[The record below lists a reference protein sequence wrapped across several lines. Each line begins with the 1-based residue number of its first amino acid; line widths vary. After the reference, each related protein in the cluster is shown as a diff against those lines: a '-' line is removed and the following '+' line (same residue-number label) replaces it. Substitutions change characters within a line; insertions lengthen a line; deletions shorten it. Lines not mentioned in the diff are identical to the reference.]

1 MKFYDALNRCNKDRL
16 VENAI
21 RHYKPEPETV
31 EEFERAYRILLRKLL
46 DIVPE
51 FVDGE
56 RFNGVF
62 IVYENYEFTYEVDS
76 CGPRKEIYLSS
87 EYFDFDDNT
96 NVGLDFVPFRA
107 WLNIDIWPTTLDQ
120 YPLETIVSLIL
131 QDMLFYTNIYT
142 ALLDL
147 PLEVDT
153 QKAFDETKE
162 RYKQCTN
169 APKNVHKPEE
179 KVDLNDLLNGVI
191 RAMYEEIPN
200 DLVQEV
206 RIFTTFLSLYEGY
219 INTEAMHR
227 AFGRHFTAIPKPAVT
242 EDVQRAYDRCEAYRR
257 STGKET
263 TITLENF
270 LKTKLD

>member
-21 RHYKPEPETV
+21 RNYKPEPEMV
-31 EEFERAYRILLRKLL
+31 EHFERAYRILLRKLL

-56 RFNGVF
+56 RFNGAFV
-62 IVYENYEFTYEVDS
+62 VQESYQFTYEVES

-107 WLNIDIWPTTLDQ
+107 WLNIGIWPTTLDQ

-142 ALLDL
+142 ALQDV
-147 PLEVDT
+147 PLEDDT

-162 RYKQCTN
+162 RYEQFTT
-169 APKNVHKPEE
+169 APKNAYTPGE
-179 KVDLNDLLNGVI
+179 KVDLNELLNSMI
-191 RAMYEEIPN
+191 RAMYTEIPK

-206 RIFTTFLSLYEGY
+206 RIFTTFLSSYESY

-227 AFGRHFTAIPKPAVT
+227 AVGRHFTAIPKPTVT